1 MTELKA
7 RLRAMAVE
15 CLGVEPDKIA
25 DDTLLFT
32 DHGDRA
38 NPGGIGDS
46 LDRTDFAMMVE
57 DAFDLD
63 IPDADDKGACATI
76 NSMAAYLE
84 KRGVVA
90 GSAGA
95 A

>member
-1 MTELKA
+1 MSDLKA
-7 RLRAMAVE
+7 RLRAMAAE
-15 CLGVEPDKIA
+15 CLGVDPDTIA

-57 DAFDLD
+57 DAFDIE
-63 IPDADDKGACATI
+63 IPDADDKTAAATL
-76 NSMAAYLE
+76 NSMAVYLE
-84 KRGVVA
+84 ARGVA
-90 GSAGA
+90 GKATS
-95 A
+95 